1 MPAWLKGLMA
11 GLLIG
16 VAGMLLVDH
25 LTGDK
30 GVPEQLAEA
39 IGCSEGSDGVHPS
52 TAARAHRMF
61 DGPYGYSWFAAT
73 HAERVLGVNGCDPV
87 GPATSY
93 LEFDE
98 GTEMS
103 HVLAT
108 LDNFGAVCVVGQA
121 VFEGKVLDGR
131 EHLEELCEEVGGEL
145 KILHQVG
152 SNPRFRPIERPKA
165 NREAPDSG

>member
-1 MPAWLKGLMA
+1 MPAWLKGLIA

-16 VAGMLLVDH
+16 VAGMLLVDRVG
-25 LTGDK
+25 GDQ
-30 GVPEQLAEA
+30 GVPEQLAEVL
-39 IGCSEGSDGVHPS
+39 GCSDGSEGVHPS

-108 LDNFGAVCVVGQA
+108 LNNFGAVCVVGQA

-131 EHLEELCEEVGGEL
+131 THLEEVCEEVGGEL
-145 KILHQVG
+145 EALHQVG
-152 SNPRFRPIERPKA
+152 PGQRFAPYRQSQADE
-165 NREAPDSG
+165 EATRSG

>member
-1 MPAWLKGLMA
+1 MSTWLKGLVA

-16 VAGMLLVDH
+16 VAGMLLVGH
-25 LTGDK
+25 LTEGAE
-30 GVPEQLAEA
+30 GVPERLAEA

-87 GPATSY
+87 GPATGY
-93 LEFDE
+93 LEFGE
-98 GTEMS
+98 EIEMG

-121 VFEGKVLDGR
+121 VFEGKVLNGR

-145 KILHQVG
+145 EVLHRVG
-152 SNPRFRPIERPKA
+152 PNPRFGIKPKP
-165 NREAPDSG
+165 RGRS